1 MSAVTPLPVPR
12 RPDALACIAAVE
24 SVLSERAS
32 KRLRRCN
39 EAWRKGHPPHPIVAD
54 SLKRAEYLRD
64 TFRVAHAALAEL
76 AYVVAQEV
84 ANGHPRYAE
93 QLRDALRRVQQLES
107 IE

>member
-1 MSAVTPLPVPR
+1 MNAVTPLPVTR

-24 SVLSERAS
+24 SVLSERVS
-32 KRLRRCN
+32 KYRTKCDAN
-39 EAWRKGHPPHPIVAD
+39 WRKGRPPHPELVV
-54 SLKRAEYLRD
+54 KFERAEYVRD
-64 TFRVAHAALAEL
+64 QFRVAHAALAEL